1 MALPPTVTVRIR
13 EALRLG
19 QERAARLGRTQ
30 QLELGE
36 DLYIRIAPG
45 GRRFLLFG
53 LSEEP
58 SQAQARA
65 VAEVLGL
72 REPVYGWHQ
81 GATLRSL
88 TVVEEGAEEP
98 PAAPAS
104 DVTG

>member
-1 MALPPTVTVRIR
+1 
-13 EALRLG
+13 
-19 QERAARLGRTQ
+19 
-30 QLELGE
+30 
-36 DLYIRIAPG
+36 
-45 GRRFLLFG
+45 
-53 LSEEP
+53 
-58 SQAQARA
+58 